1 MLFTIMTMKK
11 SSTTTPSIRIIQKT
25 TSQLSNKIN
34 KFLNKKI
41 ENNLYHHKDYQRMY
55 QYRK

>member
-11 SSTTTPSIRIIQKT
+11 ATTKPSIRTIQKT
-25 TSQLSNKIN
+25 TSQLSKTIH

-41 ENNLYHHKDYQRMY
+41 ENNLYHHKDYRKMY
-55 QYRK
+55 QYK